1 MFQTILT
8 NFVNVF
14 YAAGNWFIQLFSSV
28 PGSLV
33 FVIAMFIC
41 FLSFR
46 AILRPLIGTTP
57 SAFHE
62 NRLPQSGGIDLGQS
76 YSPDVYRKVW
86 ASPPD
91 KFLPPPSIEHRD

>member
-1 MFQTILT
+1 MFQTILS
-8 NFVNVF
+8 NFVSVF
-14 YAAGNWFIQLFSSV
+14 QCVGTWFTQLFNSI
-28 PGSLV
+28 PGALP
-33 FVIAMFIC
+33 FVIAMFIV
-41 FLSFR
+41 FLSLR
-46 AILRPLIGTTP
+46 ALLRPLIGTTP

-62 NRLPQSGGIDLGQS
+62 NRLPSAGGIDLGQS